1 MKKLASKLKYIL
13 VWALCI
19 LAWFV
24 IIFLYFFC
32 GGWELL
38 ESGDP
43 IKIELCISVI
53 LGTLFFVIIDIIY
66 ELEKQHEE
74 KIKKLEKRI
83 AELENK
89 GE

>member
-1 MKKLASKLKYIL
+1 MKKLLGKLKYLIA
-13 VWALCI
+13 WGLCI

-24 IIFLYFFC
+24 IIFLYVFC
-32 GGWELL
+32 GGWELF
-38 ESGDP
+38 ESENP
-43 IKIELCISVI
+43 IKIELGVAVI
-53 LGTLFFVIIDIIY
+53 VGTLFFIILDIIY

-83 AELENK
+83 EELEKK

>member
-1 MKKLASKLKYIL
+1 MKKLVSKLKYIL

-19 LAWFV
+19 VVCFI
-24 IIFLYFFC
+24 IIFLYISWF
-32 GGWELL
+32 GWELF

-43 IKIELCISVI
+43 IKIELGVAVI
-53 LGTLFFVIIDIIY
+53 LGSLFFVIIDTIY

-74 KIKKLEKRI
+74 KIKNLEKRI
-83 AELENK
+83 EKLENK